1 MVFLNM
7 KKPYNIQYII
17 IVLHLSNPML
27 AGIISTY
34 RYVKTQFFVVTFTLN
49 GKNMVIQMLTEMNRV
64 YAEILY
70 LSFIAQNAVCHC
82 VR

>member
-1 MVFLNM
+1 MVFLYM

-34 RYVKTQFFVVTFTLN
+34 RNVKTQFFVVTFTLN
-49 GKNMVIQMLTEMNRV
+49 GKNMVIQMSTEMNRV